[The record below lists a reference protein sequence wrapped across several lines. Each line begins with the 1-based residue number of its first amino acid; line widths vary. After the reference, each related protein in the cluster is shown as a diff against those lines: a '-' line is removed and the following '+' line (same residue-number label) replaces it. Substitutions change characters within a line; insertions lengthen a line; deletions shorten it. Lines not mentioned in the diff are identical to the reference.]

1 MVCGTGNLRSLT
13 DGRFAPRS
21 ASLASPLQPPQT
33 AFTAVCN
40 YTYFLHKKVLHFPP
54 ADDIILLAVKVDGKN
69 RNSIRGISTVG
80 RTSLQLFIPDAEF
93 LGKAVV
99 VRSAQNLAKIFG
111 ALAQLVARYIRIVEV
126 SGSNPLCS
134 TTSPSENTVFG
145 RIFYII
151 HTKFTHSR
159 PEIAK
164 KGGFPPQI
172 SAISLIF
179 GIAILR

>member
-54 ADDIILLAVKVDGKN
+54 ADDIILLAVKVDGENK
-69 RNSIRGISTVG
+69 NSIWGISTVG
-80 RTSLQLFIPDAEF
+80 
-93 LGKAVV
+93 
-99 VRSAQNLAKIFG
+99 SALHSHCRGQRFESAMLHH
-111 ALAQLVARYIRIVEV
+111 
-126 SGSNPLCS
+126 
-134 TTSPSENTVFG
+134 SPSENTVFG

-151 HTKFTHSR
+151 HTKITHSK
-159 PEIAK
+159 PKIAQNGDTMK
-164 KGGFPPQI
+164 PP
-172 SAISLIF
+172 
-179 GIAILR
+179 LRKRRGRSK